1 MAGVL
6 TMSSNV
12 TCGHGPGKV
21 ATSSSAKLK
30 VSGSSVLL
38 EAGIDGMSITGC
50 NITPASD
57 STGITASKCSLVA
70 TVPPS
75 PPPAIT
81 AGRATKLKVGGLPVM
96 LDTLAGKTNGMV
108 LKVTPQ
114 LLLAGT
120 AIQTKLTA
128 V

>member
-1 MAGVL
+1 
-6 TMSSNV
+6 
-12 TCGHGPGKV
+12 
-21 ATSSSAKLK
+21 
-30 VSGSSVLL
+30 
-38 EAGIDGMSITGC
+38 
-50 NITPASD
+50 
-57 STGITASKCSLVA
+57 
-70 TVPPS
+70 
-75 PPPAIT
+75 
-81 AGRATKLKVGGLPVM
+81 LPVM